1 MADCEDFAD
10 LHFQLSIYYL
20 AARHHHQ
27 HRRSPDMLYCHFHQN
42 AAMIKQSFRRS
53 FALAI
58 AFPLYK
64 LSEASICS
72 NLFNVTRVKKV
83 EKK

>member
-1 MADCEDFAD
+1 MRVRRVALFKNNATVKWAG
-10 LHFQLSIYYL
+10 L
-20 AARHHHQ
+20 RHHHQ
-27 HRRSPDMLYCHFHQN
+27 HCRSPDMLYCHFHQN